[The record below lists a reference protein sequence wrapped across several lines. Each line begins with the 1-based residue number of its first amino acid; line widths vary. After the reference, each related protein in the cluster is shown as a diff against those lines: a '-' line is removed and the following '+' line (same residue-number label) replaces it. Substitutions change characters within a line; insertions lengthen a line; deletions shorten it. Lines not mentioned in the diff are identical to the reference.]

1 MAAAFGSGS
10 SAMKRGTSVSI
21 ARLATCALTAL
32 WVVACNEPPAPTAP
46 TNATPTPK
54 STLTSVQVT
63 GTPPAAG
70 QESQFHAIAT
80 YANGTT
86 ADVTAE
92 SLWQSEPF
100 NWVSITPSGLATGQ
114 RAGPSQITATFQGV
128 SGRMRML
135 ISGPGTYIQWL
146 SEPGDPVGQGLV
158 GAQFPGEVIRAER
171 PEPDRVKMSFIF
183 SPSANVQGFASG
195 HVTPQAGFRD
205 WEFDFVGPAG
215 IGLTPGVVYEN
226 ALMWPNQPPNRPSMW
241 VWIASRTCDQSSG
254 RFVVHDVVYGGGNI
268 VLKFHATFEQRCPG
282 ASGSLRGEVAL
293 NR

>member
-1 MAAAFGSGS
+1 
-10 SAMKRGTSVSI
+10 MKRETTASI

-46 TNATPTPK
+46 TNATPAPK

-63 GTPPAAG
+63 GTPPEAG
-70 QESQFHAIAT
+70 QQSQFHAIAT

-92 SLWQSEPF
+92 SVWQAEPL
-100 NWVSITPSGLATGQ
+100 NRVSVTPAGLATGQ
-114 RAGPSQITATFQGV
+114 LAGPGQITASFQGV
-128 SGRMRML
+128 SGNMRML

-158 GAQFPGEVIRAER
+158 GAVFPLEVIRATR
-171 PEPDRVKMSFIF
+171 PEPDRVVMSYIF
-183 SPSANVQGFASG
+183 SPSANVQHFASINA
-195 HVTPQAGFRD
+195 TPQAGFRD

-215 IGLTPGVVYEN
+215 IGVVPGIYEN

-241 VWIASRTCDQSSG
+241 VWIATRTCDQSFG
-254 RFVVHDVVYGGGNI
+254 RFVVHDVTYGGGNV

-282 ASGSLRGEVAL
+282 TSASLRGEVAF